1 MGIGAAIVGTS
12 VVGSVLGSR
21 AQKKAAQSASR
32 AQQQSA
38 EMSIEEQRRQFEE
51 MKTMM
56 APFLEAGY
64 GAIEGLSPF
73 RQAGAEAFEQQQA
86 LLGLKGAAAQQQA
99 ISALETS
106 PMYQEQVRAGEEALL
121 SRASATGGLRGGNV
135 QAALAQFRPQ
145 MLAQEIERQYG
156 RLGGLAGAG
165 AELETMIY
173 GKGQAAAGLQAQQGA
188 NMAANVGNL
197 LQSQGAARAGQA
209 LAQGQAMQSLYNIP
223 SQALGMAYGLGMI
236 GGAPST
242 PAPITTGVP
251 VYTAGG

>member
-1 MGIGAAIVGTS
+1 MGIEAAIIGTA
-12 VVGSVLGSR
+12 VVGGVLGSR
-21 AQKKAAQSASR
+21 SQKKAAESAAG
-32 AQQQSA
+32 AQIEAS

-51 MKTMM
+51 MKEMM

-64 GAIEGLSPF
+64 GALDQLSPF

-86 LLGLKGAAAQQQA
+86 LLGLKGTGAQQQA
-99 ISALETS
+99 IRSLETS

-121 SRASATGGLRGGNV
+121 QRASATGGLRGGNV

-145 MLAQEIERQYG
+145 MLAEEINRQYG

-165 AELETMIY
+165 LELESMIY

-188 NMAANVGNL
+188 SMASNVGNL
-197 LQSQGAARAGQA
+197 LQSQGAAQAGQA

-223 SQALGMAYGLGMI
+223 SQALGMAYGLGMF
-236 GGAPST
+236 GGSST
-242 PAPITTGVP
+242 PAPVTVGTP